1 MKIMM
6 KQLTQSG
13 AAWRNFIIYIYID
26 L

>member
-1 MKIMM
+1 MM